1 MVGLG
6 VDVVFNIL
14 LDLVDVVAPGVLGL
28 NACIH
33 PQHHSHINVDML
45 DGMDPLNKVLTTIL
59 IYRSTPVLA
68 SKMVR
73 A

>member
-6 VDVVFNIL
+6 MDVVFNIL
-14 LDLVDVVAPGVLGL
+14 LGLVDVVAPGVLGR
-28 NACIH
+28 NARLY
-33 PQHHSHINVDML
+33 PQHYSHINFAML
-45 DGMDPLNKVLTTIL
+45 GVMDPPNKVLTTIL